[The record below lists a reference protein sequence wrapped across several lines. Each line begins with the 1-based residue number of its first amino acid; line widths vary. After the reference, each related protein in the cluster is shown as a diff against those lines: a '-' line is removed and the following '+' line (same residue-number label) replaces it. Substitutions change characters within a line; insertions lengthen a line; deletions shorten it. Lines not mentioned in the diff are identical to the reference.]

1 MAAPSTPISIGKT
14 RNQSRNMFR
23 HPPVMTAA
31 SARWGS
37 PSIRRKDARKSGTTI
52 TGKKR
57 MIQIPYSE
65 ATGRISSFAPKKTK
79 ISRYRKRRRIQVR
92 AVMRAHRTREAQK

>member
-1 MAAPSTPISIGKT
+1 MRPIVRRGEAKRTRCRWFFGEKKWESMMMHWTRVPMTVAMAAPSTPIPMGKT

-31 SARWGS
+31 RARWGS
-37 PSIRRKDARKSGTTI
+37 RSMRRNEARKSGATI

-57 MIQIPYSE
+57 MIQTP
-65 ATGRISSFAPKKTK
+65 
-79 ISRYRKRRRIQVR
+79 
-92 AVMRAHRTREAQK
+92 